1 MTNGAGYVPR
11 CRRIKIPSMEAHF
24 LRYWKAVECV
34 TGGIAW
40 VGAPW
45 VSRMSRTITSR
56 AVMHICQVLNALE
69 ILSSRFFAHGKTLTT
84 GGGQLGMIE
93 NPDTA
98 GRLDHNSLTG
108 QLADNVSHPVAVE
121 PELGRE
127 EIHCKGEGLETREIP
142 MGLEPACEKLAVRV
156 KAIAS
161 D

>member
-84 GGGQLGMIE
+84 GGTQPLMIGDR
-93 NPDTA
+93 NAPV
-98 GRLDHNSLTG
+98 GLDNDSPL
-108 QLADNVSHPVAVE
+108 
-121 PELGRE
+121 
-127 EIHCKGEGLETREIP
+127 
-142 MGLEPACEKLAVRV
+142 
-156 KAIAS
+156 
-161 D
+161 